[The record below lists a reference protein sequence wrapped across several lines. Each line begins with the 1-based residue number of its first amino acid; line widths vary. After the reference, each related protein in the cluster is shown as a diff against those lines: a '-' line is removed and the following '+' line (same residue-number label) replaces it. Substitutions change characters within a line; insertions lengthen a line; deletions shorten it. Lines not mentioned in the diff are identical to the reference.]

1 MDGAE
6 DVRRGGGGEEE
17 GTGSGPDGVARDG
30 GEAMGATRATATV
43 TRGDADEGATVSA
56 EGEGAGL
63 PTGVPGP
70 PRPVGELLE
79 QDPRAA
85 VELFAECEL
94 LRAEAAEAGVVL
106 DDSPASLEALDQL
119 LPRWRSDPELLDHL
133 GNDAGFYLGTVVAR
147 TVPGAVWRLGG
158 DGTPVVL
165 LPSGRELA
173 VVEDGLAWAESG
185 APELSQVYGEVSEG

>member
-1 MDGAE
+1 M
-6 DVRRGGGGEEE
+6 
-17 GTGSGPDGVARDG
+17 VAG
-30 GEAMGATRATATV
+30 
-43 TRGDADEGATVSA
+43 
-56 EGEGAGL
+56 GEGAGESA
-63 PTGVPGP
+63 GVGGP

-106 DDSPASLEALDQL
+106 DDSPESLEALDQL

-173 VVEDGLAWAESG
+173 VVEDGLSWAESG

>member
-1 MDGAE
+1 MA
-6 DVRRGGGGEEE
+6 
-17 GTGSGPDGVARDG
+17 
-30 GEAMGATRATATV
+30 GATSAVAGV
-43 TRGDADEGATVSA
+43 SGRGAGEGATAVA
-56 EGEGAGL
+56 GERGAGESA
-63 PTGVPGP
+63 GVSGP
-70 PRPVGELLE
+70 PHPVGELLE
-79 QDPRAA
+79 EDPRAA

-106 DDSPASLEALDQL
+106 DDSPESLEALDQL
-119 LPRWRSDPELLDHL
+119 LPRWRSDPEILDRL

-147 TVPGAVWRLGG
+147 TVPGAAWRLGR